1 MTEKQQARY
10 NELAENLK
18 TVDETKKGFVL
29 SLLSDFIFIEGQI
42 EDLRKFPRYIINPA
56 NPKQQ
61 KKLPVHD
68 MLKDY
73 QAQKNDIAVKILR
86 TLDGEIGEESALVK
100 ALKSI
105 NGDD

>member
-1 MTEKQQARY
+1 MTRY
-10 NELAENLK
+10 EELAAS
-18 TVDETKKGFVL
+18 VDNVEAGKKAFIL
-29 SLLSDFIFIEGQI
+29 SLLSDFVFIEEQI
-42 EDLRKFPRYIINPA
+42 AALREYPRYIVNPN

-86 TLDGEIGEESALVK
+86 TIDGEAVEESALVK
-100 ALKSI
+100 ALKRFE
-105 NGDD
+105 

>member
-1 MTEKQQARY
+1 MTRY
-10 NELAENLK
+10 EELAASLDGIEAG
-18 TVDETKKGFVL
+18 KKGFIL
-29 SLLSDFIFIEGQI
+29 SLLSDFVFIEEQI
-42 EDLRKFPRYIINPA
+42 EKLREYPRYVINPA

-86 TLDGEIGEESALVK
+86 TIGGEAGEESPLLK
-100 ALKSI
+100 ALARFE
-105 NGDD
+105 